1 MAPGTISPLAVLRDA
16 RIEVGCCRFRH
27 FLMPKS
33 GKPDFGAGSLYESE
47 KQNSP
52 RVEISRTDFRAQW
65 VGAADGQLRTR
76 LMDDLDM
83 IRTLGNASS
92 HRGAG

>member
-65 VGAADGQLRTR
+65 VGAADGQLRMR
-76 LMDDLDM
+76 LKLL
-83 IRTLGNASS
+83 RTLAQEQTAAKPQGKRS
-92 HRGAG
+92 